1 MNEKILLIDDSPTF
15 RKLLRF
21 YLEKRGYS
29 VNDANNG
36 EVGLQAIA
44 REMFDLIIL
53 DMNMPVK
60 NGLEVLETLKDKQD
74 FSVPIL
80 ILSADK
86 EEESKA
92 AGIAFGASYY
102 LTKPFK
108 PPEVIARIEDILAE
122 RRKSM
127 KYMQK

>member
-1 MNEKILLIDDSPTF
+1 MNERILVIDDSPTL

-21 YLEKRGYS
+21 YLKKKGYS
-29 VNDANNG
+29 FDEAHNG
-36 EVGLQAIA
+36 EVGLKAID
-44 REMFDLIIL
+44 EKVFDLIIL
-53 DMNMPVK
+53 DLNMPVK
-60 NGLEVLETLKDKQD
+60 DGFAVLKSLKNKEG

-92 AGIAFGASYY
+92 AGIKFGASYY

-108 PPEVIARIEDILAE
+108 PEEVIARIEDILRE
-122 RRKSM
+122 QRDKE
-127 KYMQK
+127 

>member
-1 MNEKILLIDDSPTF
+1 MNEKILVIDDSPTL
-15 RKLLRF
+15 RKLLCF
-21 YLEKRGYS
+21 YLKKRGYS
-29 VNDANNG
+29 VNEANNG

-60 NGLEVLETLKDKQD
+60 GGLEVLETLKKDKKYL
-74 FSVPIL
+74 SIPIL

-108 PPEVIARIEDILAE
+108 PEEVIARIEDILAE
-122 RRKSM
+122 RRKG
-127 KYMQK
+127 K

>member
-1 MNEKILLIDDSPTF
+1 VNAAKNG
-15 RKLLRF
+15 KL
-21 YLEKRGYS
+21 
-29 VNDANNG
+29 
-36 EVGLQAIA
+36 GLQAIA

-53 DMNMPVK
+53 DMKMPVM
-60 NGLEVLETLKDKQD
+60 NGLEVLETLKEKQD

-108 PPEVIARIEDILAE
+108 PAEVVARIEDILAE

-127 KYMQK
+127 K

>member
-1 MNEKILLIDDSPTF
+1 MNEKILLIDDSPTL

-21 YLEKRGYS
+21 YLKKKGYL
-29 VNDANNG
+29 VNEANNG
-36 EVGLQAIA
+36 EAGLQAIA

-60 NGLEVLETLKDKQD
+60 SGLEVLETLKKDRQD

-80 ILSADK
+80 ILSANK

-122 RRKSM
+122 RRKG
-127 KYMQK
+127 K

>member
-1 MNEKILLIDDSPTF
+1 MNEKILVIDDSPTF

-21 YLEKRGYS
+21 VLEKKGYS
-29 VNDANNG
+29 VNEANNG

-44 REMFDLIIL
+44 RELFDLIIL
-53 DMNMPVK
+53 DMSMPVK
-60 NGLEVLETLKDKQD
+60 NGLEVLETLKDKKD

-108 PPEVIARIEDILAE
+108 PAEVIARIEDILTE
-122 RRKSM
+122 RRK
-127 KYMQK
+127 KKG

>member
-1 MNEKILLIDDSPTF
+1 MNEKILVIDDSPTL

-21 YLEKRGYS
+21 YLKKKGYS
-29 VNDANNG
+29 VNEANNG
-36 EVGLQAIA
+36 KVGLDTIA
-44 REMFDLIIL
+44 KEPFDLVIL
-53 DMNMPVK
+53 DMQMPIMD
-60 NGLEVLETLKDKQD
+60 GLEVLKTLKNKEG

-108 PPEVIARIEDILAE
+108 PEEVIARIEDIFKE
-122 RRKSM
+122 RK
-127 KYMQK
+127 

>member
-1 MNEKILLIDDSPTF
+1 MNEKILVIDDSPTL

-21 YLEKRGYS
+21 YLKKKGYS
-29 VNDANNG
+29 VNEANNG
-36 EVGLQAIA
+36 KVGLDSITK
-44 REMFDLIIL
+44 EPFDLVIL
-53 DMNMPVK
+53 DMQMPVMD
-60 NGLEVLETLKDKQD
+60 GLEVLKTLKNREG

-108 PPEVIARIEDILAE
+108 PEEVIARIEDIFKE
-122 RRKSM
+122 RRR
-127 KYMQK
+127 